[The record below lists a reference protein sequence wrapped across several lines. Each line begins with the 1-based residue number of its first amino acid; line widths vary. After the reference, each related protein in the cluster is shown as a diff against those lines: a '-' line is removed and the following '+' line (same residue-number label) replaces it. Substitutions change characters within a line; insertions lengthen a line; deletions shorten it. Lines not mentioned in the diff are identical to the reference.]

1 MLFKAKN
8 LEEALE
14 KASKETAT
22 PVDQLN
28 YTVKDESK
36 GLFSK
41 SIEIEVFTLTEVID
55 FAKAYVTTVI
65 KNYDMEITVDSRI
78 EDGVIHMSLD
88 TSHNS
93 VIIGKNGKTLQALND
108 ATRAAIAGKF
118 KKFYRILIDIN
129 NYKDA
134 RYDKLIKMAKR
145 LAKDVQKSRIPL
157 HLDPMP
163 ADERRIIHNAL
174 TGFSNIKTE
183 SEGNG
188 SSRHLVISYSDSN

>member
-1 MLFKAKN
+1 MLFKAKT
-8 LEEALE
+8 LDEALE
-14 KASKETAT
+14 KASKETGTA
-22 PVDQLN
+22 VDQLN
-28 YTVKDESK
+28 YTVKEESK

-41 SIEIEVFTLTEVID
+41 SVEIEVFTLPEVIA
-55 FAKAYVTTVI
+55 FAKDYVTKI
-65 KNYDMEITVDSRI
+65 IENYDMDVTVNATI

-93 VIIGKNGKTLQALND
+93 VIIGKNGRTLQALND
-108 ATRAAIAGKF
+108 AARAAIAGKF

-145 LAKDVQKSRIPL
+145 LAKDVQRSRIPL

-174 TGFSNIKTE
+174 TNFSNIKTE
-183 SEGNG
+183 SEGTG
-188 SSRHLVISYSDSN
+188 ATRHLVISYIDSK

>member
-1 MLFKAKN
+1 MLFKAKT

-14 KASKETAT
+14 KASKETGTA
-22 PVDQLN
+22 VDQVN
-28 YTVKDESK
+28 YTVKEESK

-41 SIEIEVFTLTEVID
+41 SIEIEVFTLPEIIE
-55 FAKAYVTTVI
+55 FAKAYVTKVI
-65 KNYDMEITVDSRI
+65 ENYEMEITVETKI

-93 VIIGKNGKTLQALND
+93 VIIGKNGRTLQALND

-145 LAKDVQKSRIPL
+145 LAKDVQRSRIPL

-174 TGFSNIKTE
+174 TNFSNIKTE
-183 SEGNG
+183 SEGSG
-188 SSRHLVISYSDSN
+188 ATRHLVISYIDSN